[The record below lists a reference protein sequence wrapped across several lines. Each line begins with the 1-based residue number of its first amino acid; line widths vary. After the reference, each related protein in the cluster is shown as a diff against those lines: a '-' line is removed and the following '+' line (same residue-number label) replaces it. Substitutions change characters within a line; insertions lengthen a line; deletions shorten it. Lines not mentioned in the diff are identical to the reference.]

1 MLQAATLRPG
11 IPADSRAATSF
22 SGIRAKRTARQIKST
37 LNNPPLLPSIYV
49 CIIQKVNLNTCIKQK
64 KALYTT
70 VAQKSTCPELIDRPI
85 VHFLPAFSGAACSPL
100 EAKFEPL
107 KGNYN

>member
-1 MLQAATLRPG
+1 MYKT
-11 IPADSRAATSF
+11 
-22 SGIRAKRTARQIKST
+22 K
-37 LNNPPLLPSIYV
+37 
-49 CIIQKVNLNTCIKQK
+49 K